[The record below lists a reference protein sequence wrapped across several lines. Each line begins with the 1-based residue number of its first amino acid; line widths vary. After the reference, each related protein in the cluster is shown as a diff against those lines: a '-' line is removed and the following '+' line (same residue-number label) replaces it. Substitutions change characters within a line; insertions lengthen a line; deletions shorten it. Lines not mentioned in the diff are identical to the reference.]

1 MHRRTQ
7 VLLFVLLFSVVFLCF
22 FLSKCNSFA
31 SICYLSG
38 AFAIHANMRRQIGGT
53 LLDIA
58 TLACN
63 FAFNF
68 HQMNNSNEKSL
79 TQREAEANKWSEI
92 NRSVNKNIQLNMTFF
107 IHSWNYIQNATIN
120 GIISTYIINSIHW
133 GLVSYIVTST
143 YGFKRYAI
151 F

>member
-7 VLLFVLLFSVVFLCF
+7 VLLFVLLFSVVFLFF
-22 FLSKCNSFA
+22 FLNNSFA

-79 TQREAEANKWSEI
+79 TQREAEAYK
-92 NRSVNKNIQLNMTFF
+92 
-107 IHSWNYIQNATIN
+107 
-120 GIISTYIINSIHW
+120 
-133 GLVSYIVTST
+133 
-143 YGFKRYAI
+143 
-151 F
+151 